1 MATRDDR
8 NVFQRLREMG
18 EEQLNRVLEEMM
30 SSPRF
35 ADILG
40 KTIQQAMATKGSM
53 DRNMQTILS
62 LFNLPSK
69 ADYKK
74 LSTKIEALQGSL
86 VNLNIKLD
94 RMQGQARVARARNA
108 SSQAEAET
116 GGKAARAGSFLRVTE
131 KGDIQIFEVEN
142 LNVPFFYPES
152 PVRSGTTLPR
162 RPIPGVN
169 SSAIARSDSSETTSR
184 ANAGTMAIGNP

>member
-18 EEQLNRVLEEMM
+18 EEQVNRVLEELM

-62 LFNLPSK
+62 LLNLPSK

-74 LSTKIEALQGSL
+74 LATKIEALQGSL

-94 RMQGQARVARARNA
+94 RMLAQQQERA
-108 SSQAEAET
+108 
-116 GGKAARAGSFLRVTE
+116 K
-131 KGDIQIFEVEN
+131 
-142 LNVPFFYPES
+142 PES
-152 PVRSGTTLPR
+152 GGAKAKPR
-162 RPIPGVN
+162 PRIKPADPEV
-169 SSAIARSDSSETTSR
+169 TSV
-184 ANAGTMAIGNP
+184 

>member
-18 EEQLNRVLEEMM
+18 EEQVNRVLEEMM

-62 LFNLPSK
+62 LLNLPSK

-74 LSTKIEALQGSL
+74 LATKIEALQGSL

-94 RMQGQARVARARNA
+94 RILAQQHDKASKRPARP
-108 SSQAEAET
+108 
-116 GGKAARAGSFLRVTE
+116 KAKPKPPAAAA
-131 KGDIQIFEVEN
+131 
-142 LNVPFFYPES
+142 
-152 PVRSGTTLPR
+152 LP
-162 RPIPGVN
+162 
-169 SSAIARSDSSETTSR
+169 SA
-184 ANAGTMAIGNP
+184 

>member
-94 RMQGQARVARARNA
+94 RMLAQQQDKAKRETPARETPRHKPKPRPAA
-108 SSQAEAET
+108 SSA
-116 GGKAARAGSFLRVTE
+116 
-131 KGDIQIFEVEN
+131 
-142 LNVPFFYPES
+142 
-152 PVRSGTTLPR
+152 
-162 RPIPGVN
+162 
-169 SSAIARSDSSETTSR
+169 
-184 ANAGTMAIGNP
+184 

>member
-94 RMQGQARVARARNA
+94 RMLAQQQDKAKRESPARETPRPKPKPRPAAKPHAPQA
-108 SSQAEAET
+108 SSA
-116 GGKAARAGSFLRVTE
+116 
-131 KGDIQIFEVEN
+131 
-142 LNVPFFYPES
+142 
-152 PVRSGTTLPR
+152 
-162 RPIPGVN
+162 
-169 SSAIARSDSSETTSR
+169 
-184 ANAGTMAIGNP
+184 

>member
-94 RMQGQARVARARNA
+94 RLLASLEAKKRSVPKRAPKSHREPA
-108 SSQAEAET
+108 DAEA
-116 GGKAARAGSFLRVTE
+116 KA
-131 KGDIQIFEVEN
+131 
-142 LNVPFFYPES
+142 
-152 PVRSGTTLPR
+152 
-162 RPIPGVN
+162 
-169 SSAIARSDSSETTSR
+169 
-184 ANAGTMAIGNP
+184 